1 MTFLP
6 IYRRNDNMKSQKINN
21 YNLTG
26 SIHTLQIKSA
36 DIPEIPAELQ
46 ECISSSTRKNHG
58 KIEAISIINP
68 NKLLGDC
75 FSFTEFEQ
83 SFSSILKECGVGAY
97 SLMRVDLRLDNY
109 DSEHYRLYAKLHKY
123 LLSCLAVT
131 YKVRN
136 VYKTQNLFTNQLLS
150 MAIKNEYIQCECY
163 NREEKSKLTENHEE
177 KAKSRLEERTM
188 PKSWRMIASKK
199 FENNME
205 SNLED
210 MRREFVRSWSDRW
223 QKSIATANI
232 EAVWS
237 KYNGELAKI
246 YQEDKAAYPVKFRSL
261 TDFLIQYQDCI
272 FCHRQL
278 VELLELIGVDNAESR
293 ARNHKKRYGI
303 EYFSKSDLKK
313 AVEEIK
319 RATEKFFSE

>member
-1 MTFLP
+1 
-6 IYRRNDNMKSQKINN
+6 MKSQKINN
-21 YNLTG
+21 YQLTG
-26 SIHTLQIKSA
+26 SIHTLQIKSS
-36 DIPEIPAELQ
+36 DIPEIPTELQ

-58 KIEAISIINP
+58 MIEAISIINP

-75 FSFTEFEQ
+75 FSFTEFEDC
-83 SFSSILKECGVGAY
+83 FTSILEACGVTDY
-97 SLMRVDLRLDNY
+97 NLMRVDFRMDSY
-109 DSEHYRLYAKLHKY
+109 ESEHYKAYAKLHKY
-123 LLSCLAVT
+123 LLSCLAVI

-136 VYKTQNLFTNQLLS
+136 VYKTENLFSNQLLS
-150 MAIKNEYIQCECY
+150 MAIKSDYIQCECY
-163 NREEKSKLTENHEE
+163 NREEKSKLTENHVE

-199 FENNME
+199 FENKSE
-205 SNLED
+205 SNIED
-210 MRREFVRSWSDRW
+210 MRREFVDNWSDRW
-223 QKSIATANI
+223 KKAIATPNV

-237 KYNGELAKI
+237 KFNSELARI

-278 VELLELIGVDNAESR
+278 VKLLEMIGVNNPESR

>member
-1 MTFLP
+1 
-6 IYRRNDNMKSQKINN
+6 
-21 YNLTG
+21 
-26 SIHTLQIKSA
+26 
-36 DIPEIPAELQ
+36 
-46 ECISSSTRKNHG
+46 
-58 KIEAISIINP
+58 
-68 NKLLGDC
+68 
-75 FSFTEFEQ
+75 
-83 SFSSILKECGVGAY
+83 
-97 SLMRVDLRLDNY
+97 
-109 DSEHYRLYAKLHKY
+109 
-123 LLSCLAVT
+123 
-131 YKVRN
+131 
-136 VYKTQNLFTNQLLS
+136 

-210 MRREFVRSWSDRW
+210 MYGEFVRSWSDRW
-223 QKSIATANI
+223 KKSIATANI

-237 KYNGELAKI
+237 KYNGELARI
-246 YQEDKAAYPVKFRSL
+246 YQEDKTAYPVKFRSL

-278 VELLELIGVDNAESR
+278 VNLLELIGVDNAESR

>member
-1 MTFLP
+1 
-6 IYRRNDNMKSQKINN
+6 MKCEKINN
-21 YNLTG
+21 YRLTG
-26 SIHTLQIKSA
+26 SIHTLQIKSM
-36 DIPEIPAELQ
+36 DIPEIPTELQ
-46 ECISSSTRKNHG
+46 ECISSSTRKSNW

-75 FSFTEFEQ
+75 YSFTEFEQ
-83 SFSSILKECGVGAY
+83 SFSSILEEVGVADY
-97 SLMRVDLRLDNY
+97 NLMRVDLRLDSY

-131 YKVRN
+131 YKVKN
-136 VYKTQNLFTNQLLS
+136 VYKTENLFSSQLLS
-150 MAIKNEYIQCECY
+150 MAIKSDYIQCECY
-163 NREEKSKLTENHEE
+163 NREEKSKLTENHAE
-177 KAKSRLEERTM
+177 KAKSRLEERTLS
-188 PKSWRMIASKK
+188 KSWRMIATKKIENEKESK
-199 FENNME
+199 
-205 SNLED
+205 LED
-210 MRREFVRSWSDRW
+210 MEREFVAEWSKRW
-223 QKSIATANI
+223 QKAIATANI

-237 KYNGELAKI
+237 KYNCELAKI

-278 VELLELIGVDNAESR
+278 VNLLELIGCENPDSR

-313 AVEEIK
+313 AVNEIK

>member
-1 MTFLP
+1 
-6 IYRRNDNMKSQKINN
+6 MKSQKINN
-21 YNLTG
+21 YQLTG
-26 SIHTLQIKSA
+26 SIHTLQIKSS
-36 DIPEIPAELQ
+36 DIPEIPTELQ

-58 KIEAISIINP
+58 MIEAISIINP

-75 FSFTEFEQ
+75 FSFTEFEDC
-83 SFSSILKECGVGAY
+83 FTSILEECGVGNY
-97 SLMRVDLRLDNY
+97 SLMRVDFRMDSY
-109 DSEHYRLYAKLHKY
+109 ESEHYKAYAKLHKY

-210 MRREFVRSWSDRW
+210 IRREFVNTWSDRW
-223 QKSIATANI
+223 KKAIATPNV

-237 KYNGELAKI
+237 KFNSELARI

-278 VELLELIGVDNAESR
+278 VNLLELIGCENPESR

-303 EYFSKSDLKK
+303 EYFSRSDLKK
-313 AVEEIK
+313 AVDEIK

>member
-1 MTFLP
+1 
-6 IYRRNDNMKSQKINN
+6 MKSQKINN
-21 YNLTG
+21 YQLTG
-26 SIHTLQIKSA
+26 SIHTLQIKSS
-36 DIPEIPAELQ
+36 DIPEIPTELQ
-46 ECISSSTRKNHG
+46 ECISSSTRKKHG
-58 KIEAISIINP
+58 MIEAISIINP

-75 FSFTEFEQ
+75 FSFTEFEDC
-83 SFSSILKECGVGAY
+83 FTSILEECGVTDY
-97 SLMRVDLRLDNY
+97 SIMRVDLRLDSY
-109 DSEHYRLYAKLHKY
+109 DSEHYRLYSKLHKY

-136 VYKTQNLFTNQLLS
+136 VYKTENLFSNQLLS

-163 NREEKSKLTENHEE
+163 NREEKSKLTENHAE

-199 FENNME
+199 FENKSE
-205 SNLED
+205 SNIED
-210 MRREFVRSWSDRW
+210 MRREFVNTWSDRW
-223 QKSIATANI
+223 KKAIATANI

-237 KYNGELAKI
+237 KYNGELARI
-246 YQEDKAAYPVKFRSL
+246 YQEDKTAYPVKFRSL

-278 VELLELIGVDNAESR
+278 VNLLELIGVDNAESR

>member
-1 MTFLP
+1 
-6 IYRRNDNMKSQKINN
+6 MKSQKINN
-21 YNLTG
+21 YKLTG
-26 SIHTLQIKSA
+26 SIHTLQIKSS

-68 NKLLGDC
+68 NKLLEDC

-83 SFSSILKECGVGAY
+83 SFSSILEEVGVTDY
-97 SLMRVDLRLDNY
+97 NLMRVDFRMDSY
-109 DSEHYRLYAKLHKY
+109 ESEHYKAYAKLHKY
-123 LLSCLAVT
+123 LLSCLAVI

-136 VYKTQNLFTNQLLS
+136 VYKTENLFSNQLLS
-150 MAIKNEYIQCECY
+150 MAVKNDYLQCECY
-163 NREEKSKLTENHEE
+163 NREEKSKLTENHVE
-177 KAKSRLEERTM
+177 KAKSRLEERTVS
-188 PKSWRMIASKK
+188 KSWRLIESKK
-199 FENNME
+199 IENKSE

-210 MRREFVRSWSDRW
+210 INREFVTEWYKRW
-223 QKSIATANI
+223 QKAVATDNLK
-232 EAVWS
+232 EVWS
-237 KYNGELAKI
+237 KYNCELARI
-246 YQEDKAAYPVKFRSL
+246 YQEDNAAHPVRFRSL

-278 VELLELIGVDNAESR
+278 VNLLELIGVDNPESR

-303 EYFSKSDLKK
+303 EYFSRSDLKK

>member
-1 MTFLP
+1 
-6 IYRRNDNMKSQKINN
+6 MKSQKINN

-75 FSFTEFEQ
+75 FSFTEFEECLT
-83 SFSSILKECGVGAY
+83 SILEECGVGNY
-97 SLMRVDLRLDNY
+97 SLMRVDFRMDSY
-109 DSEHYRLYAKLHKY
+109 ESEHYKAYAKLHKY

-136 VYKTQNLFTNQLLS
+136 VYKTENLFSNQLLS
-150 MAIKNEYIQCECY
+150 MAIKNDYLQCECY
-163 NREEKSKLTENHEE
+163 NREEKSKLTENHAE
-177 KAKSRLEERTM
+177 KAKSRLEERTVS
-188 PKSWRMIASKK
+188 KSWRLIESKK
-199 FENNME
+199 IENKSE

-210 MRREFVRSWSDRW
+210 INREFVIEWYKRW
-223 QKSIATANI
+223 QKAVATDNLKN
-232 EAVWS
+232 VWY
-237 KYNGELAKI
+237 KYNCELAKI
-246 YQEDKAAYPVKFRSL
+246 YQEDKAAYPVRFRSL

>member
-1 MTFLP
+1 
-6 IYRRNDNMKSQKINN
+6 MKSQKINN
-21 YNLTG
+21 YQLTG
-26 SIHTLQIKSA
+26 SIHTLQIKST
-36 DIPEIPAELQ
+36 DIPDIPANLQ

-58 KIEAISIINP
+58 SIEAISIINP

-75 FSFTEFEQ
+75 CSFTEFEQ
-83 SFSSILKECGVGAY
+83 SFSSILEEVGVTDY
-97 SLMRVDLRLDNY
+97 NIMRVDLRLDSY

-210 MRREFVRSWSDRW
+210 MYGEFVRSWSDRW
-223 QKSIATANI
+223 KKSIATANI

-237 KYNGELAKI
+237 KYNGELARI
-246 YQEDKAAYPVKFRSL
+246 YQEDKTAYPVKFRSL
-261 TDFLIQYQDCI
+261 TDFLIQYLDCI

-278 VELLELIGVDNAESR
+278 VNLLELIGVDNAESR

>member
-1 MTFLP
+1 
-6 IYRRNDNMKSQKINN
+6 MKCEKINN
-21 YNLTG
+21 YRLTG
-26 SIHTLQIKSA
+26 SIHTLQVKSA
-36 DIPEIPAELQ
+36 DIPEIPTKLQ
-46 ECISSSTRKNHG
+46 ECISSSIRKSNG

-68 NKLLGDC
+68 NKLVNDC
-75 FSFTEFEQ
+75 QSFIQFEEC
-83 SFSSILKECGVGAY
+83 FSSILKECGVTDY
-97 SLMRVDLRLDNY
+97 KLMRVDLRLDSY

-136 VYKTQNLFTNQLLS
+136 VYKTENLFSNQLLS

-199 FENNME
+199 FENKSE
-205 SNLED
+205 SNIED
-210 MRREFVRSWSDRW
+210 MRREFVDNWSDRW
-223 QKSIATANI
+223 KKAIATPNV
-232 EAVWS
+232 EDVGFKFNS
-237 KYNGELAKI
+237 ELAKI

-278 VELLELIGVDNAESR
+278 VNLLELIGVDNPESR

-303 EYFSKSDLKK
+303 EYFSRSDLKK
-313 AVEEIK
+313 AVDEIK

>member
-1 MTFLP
+1 
-6 IYRRNDNMKSQKINN
+6 MKSQKINN
-21 YNLTG
+21 YQLTG
-26 SIHTLQIKSA
+26 SIHTLQIKSS
-36 DIPEIPAELQ
+36 DIPEIPTELQ

-58 KIEAISIINP
+58 MIEAISIINP

-75 FSFTEFEQ
+75 FSFTEFEDC
-83 SFSSILKECGVGAY
+83 FTSILEECGVTDY
-97 SLMRVDLRLDNY
+97 KLMRVDFRM
-109 DSEHYRLYAKLHKY
+109 DSYESEFYRVYAKLHKY

-131 YKVRN
+131 YNVRN
-136 VYKTQNLFTNQLLS
+136 AYKTENLFSNRLLS
-150 MAIKNEYIQCECY
+150 MAIKNDYLQCECY

-210 MRREFVRSWSDRW
+210 IRREFVNTWSDRW
-223 QKSIATANI
+223 KKAIATPNV

-237 KYNGELAKI
+237 KFNSELARI

-278 VELLELIGVDNAESR
+278 VNLLELIGVDNPESR

-303 EYFSKSDLKK
+303 EYFSKCDLKK
-313 AVEEIK
+313 AVAEIK
-319 RATEKFFSE
+319 RATCEFFSE

>member
-1 MTFLP
+1 
-6 IYRRNDNMKSQKINN
+6 MKCEKINN
-21 YNLTG
+21 YRLTG
-26 SIHTLQIKSA
+26 SIHTLQVKSA
-36 DIPEIPAELQ
+36 DIPEIPTKLQ
-46 ECISSSTRKNHG
+46 ECISSSIRKSNG

-68 NKLLGDC
+68 NKLVNDC
-75 FSFTEFEQ
+75 QSFTQFEEC
-83 SFSSILKECGVGAY
+83 FSSILKECGVTDY
-97 SLMRVDLRLDNY
+97 KLMRVDLRLDSY

-136 VYKTQNLFTNQLLS
+136 VYKTENLFSNQLLS

-199 FENNME
+199 FENKSE
-205 SNLED
+205 SNIED
-210 MRREFVRSWSDRW
+210 MRREFVDNWSDRW
-223 QKSIATANI
+223 KKAIATPNV
-232 EAVWS
+232 EDVGVKFNS
-237 KYNGELAKI
+237 ELAKI

-278 VELLELIGVDNAESR
+278 VNLLELIGVDNPESR

-303 EYFSKSDLKK
+303 EYFSRSDLKK
-313 AVEEIK
+313 AVDEIK

>member
-1 MTFLP
+1 
-6 IYRRNDNMKSQKINN
+6 
-21 YNLTG
+21 
-26 SIHTLQIKSA
+26 
-36 DIPEIPAELQ
+36 
-46 ECISSSTRKNHG
+46 
-58 KIEAISIINP
+58 
-68 NKLLGDC
+68 
-75 FSFTEFEQ
+75 
-83 SFSSILKECGVGAY
+83 
-97 SLMRVDLRLDNY
+97 MRVDLRLDNY

>member
-1 MTFLP
+1 
-6 IYRRNDNMKSQKINN
+6 MKCEKINN
-21 YNLTG
+21 YKLTG
-26 SIHTLQIKSA
+26 SIHTLQIKSM
-36 DIPEIPAELQ
+36 DIPEIPTELQ
-46 ECISSSTRKNHG
+46 ECISSSTRKSNG

-68 NKLLGDC
+68 NKLIGNC
-75 FSFTEFEQ
+75 HSFTEFEDC
-83 SFSSILKECGVGAY
+83 FSSILKECGVSDY
-97 SLMRVDLRLDNY
+97 NLMRVDLRLDSY

-205 SNLED
+205 SNIED
-210 MRREFVRSWSDRW
+210 MRREFVKSWSDRW

-237 KYNGELAKI
+237 KYNGELARI

-278 VELLELIGVDNAESR
+278 VNLLELIGVDNPDSR
-293 ARNHKKRYGI
+293 ARNHKKDMELSI
-303 EYFSKSDLKK
+303 FPN
-313 AVEEIK
+313 VI
-319 RATEKFFSE
+319 

>member
-1 MTFLP
+1 
-6 IYRRNDNMKSQKINN
+6 MKSKKINN
-21 YNLTG
+21 YKLTG
-26 SIHTLQIKSA
+26 SIHTLQIKST
-36 DIPEIPAELQ
+36 DIPDIPANLQ

-58 KIEAISIINP
+58 SIEAISIINP

-75 FSFTEFEQ
+75 FSFTEFEDCLT
-83 SFSSILKECGVGAY
+83 SILEECGVGNY
-97 SLMRVDLRLDNY
+97 SLMRVDFRMDSY
-109 DSEHYRLYAKLHKY
+109 ESEHYKAYAKLHKY

-210 MRREFVRSWSDRW
+210 IRREFVNTWSDRW
-223 QKSIATANI
+223 KKAIATPNV

-237 KYNGELAKI
+237 KFNSELARI

-272 FCHRQL
+272 FCYRQL
-278 VELLELIGVDNAESR
+278 VKLLELIGVDNAESR

>member
-1 MTFLP
+1 
-6 IYRRNDNMKSQKINN
+6 MKSQKINN
-21 YNLTG
+21 YKLTG
-26 SIHTLQIKSA
+26 SIHTLQIKSS

-83 SFSSILKECGVGAY
+83 SFSSILEEVGVTDY
-97 SLMRVDLRLDNY
+97 NIMRVDLRLDSY

-210 MRREFVRSWSDRW
+210 MRREFVNTWSDRW
-223 QKSIATANI
+223 KKAIATPNV
-232 EAVWS
+232 EAVWFKFNS
-237 KYNGELAKI
+237 ELARI

-278 VELLELIGVDNAESR
+278 VKLLELIGVDNPESR

>member
-1 MTFLP
+1 
-6 IYRRNDNMKSQKINN
+6 MKSQKINN

-26 SIHTLQIKSA
+26 SIHTLQIKSS

-68 NKLLGDC
+68 NKLVGDC
-75 FSFTEFEQ
+75 YSFTQFEE
-83 SFSSILKECGVGAY
+83 SFSSILEEVGVDDY
-97 SLMRVDLRLDNY
+97 NLMRVDLRLDSY
-109 DSEHYRLYAKLHKY
+109 DSDHYRLYSKLHKY

-136 VYKTQNLFTNQLLS
+136 VYKTENLFSNQLLS
-150 MAIKNEYIQCECY
+150 MAIKNDYIQCECY

-177 KAKSRLEERTM
+177 KAKSRLEERTLS
-188 PKSWRMIASKK
+188 KSWRMIASKNFANETK
-199 FENNME
+199 
-205 SNLED
+205 SNLEV
-210 MRREFVRSWSDRW
+210 MEREFVTDWSNRW
-223 QKSIATANI
+223 QKAIATANV

-237 KYNGELAKI
+237 KFNCELAKI
-246 YQEDKAAYPVKFRSL
+246 YQEDKTAYPVKFRSL

-278 VELLELIGVDNAESR
+278 VNLLVLIGVDNPESR

-303 EYFSKSDLKK
+303 EYFSRSDLKK
-313 AVEEIK
+313 AVDEIK

>member
-1 MTFLP
+1 
-6 IYRRNDNMKSQKINN
+6 MKSQKINN
-21 YNLTG
+21 YKLTG

-36 DIPEIPAELQ
+36 DIPEIPQELQ

-58 KIEAISIINP
+58 KIEAISIVNP

-83 SFSSILKECGVGAY
+83 SFSSILEECGVGNY
-97 SLMRVDLRLDNY
+97 NLMRVDFRMDSY
-109 DSEHYRLYAKLHKY
+109 ESEHYKAYAKLHKY

-131 YKVRN
+131 YKVKN
-136 VYKTQNLFTNQLLS
+136 VYKTENLFSNQLLS
-150 MAIKNEYIQCECY
+150 MAVKNDYLQCECY
-163 NREEKSKLTENHEE
+163 NREEKSKLTENHVE
-177 KAKSRLEERTM
+177 KAKSRLEERTVS
-188 PKSWRMIASKK
+188 KSWRLIESKK
-199 FENNME
+199 IENKSE

-210 MRREFVRSWSDRW
+210 IKREFVTEWYKRW
-223 QKSIATANI
+223 QKAVATDNLK
-232 EAVWS
+232 EVWS
-237 KYNGELAKI
+237 KYNCDLARI

-272 FCHRQL
+272 FCHWQL
-278 VELLELIGVDNAESR
+278 VNLLELIGVDKSESR

-303 EYFSKSDLKK
+303 EYFSRSDLKK

>member
-1 MTFLP
+1 
-6 IYRRNDNMKSQKINN
+6 MKCEKINN
-21 YNLTG
+21 YKLTG
-26 SIHTLQIKSA
+26 SIHTLQIKSM
-36 DIPEIPAELQ
+36 DIPEIPTELQ
-46 ECISSSTRKNHG
+46 ECISSSTRKSNG

-68 NKLLGDC
+68 NKLIGNC
-75 FSFTEFEQ
+75 HSFTEFEDC
-83 SFSSILKECGVGAY
+83 FSSILKECGVSDY
-97 SLMRVDLRLDNY
+97 NLMRVDLRLDSY

-205 SNLED
+205 SNIED
-210 MRREFVRSWSDRW
+210 MRREFVKSWSDRW

-237 KYNGELAKI
+237 KYNGELARI

-278 VELLELIGVDNAESR
+278 VNLLELIGVDNPGSR

-313 AVEEIK
+313 AVDEIK